1 MSAMGLGRC
10 LDCGPVPLTR
20 AGACSLCGGDSILPR
35 NRPRTEAPYVPDEQ
49 SRLALN
55 VETTPDELVIP

>member
-1 MSAMGLGRC
+1 VIGLGRC

-35 NRPRTEAPYVPDEQ
+35 SKPRAQPDYVPDELT
-49 SRLALN
+49 RLALN
-55 VETTPDELVIP
+55 VETTKDELVIP

>member
-1 MSAMGLGRC
+1 MIGLGRC

-35 NRPRTEAPYVPDEQ
+35 SKPRAKPDYVPDEQ
-49 SRLALN
+49 TRMTLS
-55 VETTPDELVIP
+55 VETTKDELVIP